1 MDFTSYIEPEL
12 YITVPVLYVLGM
24 LLKKSVINDKWIPV
38 ILGIMGVA
46 LVTVYKL
53 TLYTPTDIRSIAS
66 FVFAGITQ
74 GILCASASV
83 YANNLLK
90 QMLEKSEN
98 TDKKDT

>member
-1 MDFTSYIEPEL
+1 MDLATYIEPEL

-24 LLKKSVINDKWIPV
+24 MLKKSVIDDKWIPI
-38 ILGIMGVA
+38 ILGVMGIA
-46 LVTVYKL
+46 LVTAYKL
-53 TLYTPTDIRSIAS
+53 TLYLPTDVETIAS

-90 QMLEKSEN
+90 QMLEKSEDTN
-98 TDKKDT
+98 KKDT